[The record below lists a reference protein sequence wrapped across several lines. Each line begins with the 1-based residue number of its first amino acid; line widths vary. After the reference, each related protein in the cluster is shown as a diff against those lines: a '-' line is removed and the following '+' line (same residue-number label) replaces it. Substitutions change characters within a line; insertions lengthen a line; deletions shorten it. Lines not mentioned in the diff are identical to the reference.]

1 MAWYDKWQRKRDE
14 KFFDEMEKLMEES
27 ERKFN
32 QALDEEMETLKK
44 KRSSK
49 ITLIWIQSAIIE
61 SHNSS
66 SFLMIFIYQ
75 ISYLQRQQSTSSS
88 IKMA

>member
-1 MAWYDKWQRKRDE
+1 MENINIEIATFFLIIAVGFLLMAWYDKWQRKRDE

-49 ITLIWIQSAIIE
+49 KDKPKE
-61 SHNSS
+61 
-66 SFLMIFIYQ
+66 
-75 ISYLQRQQSTSSS
+75 
-88 IKMA
+88 

>member
-1 MAWYDKWQRKRDE
+1 MENINIEIITFFLIIVVGFSLMVWYDKWQRKRDE

-44 KRSSK
+44 KTFFKKR
-49 ITLIWIQSAIIE
+49 
-61 SHNSS
+61 
-66 SFLMIFIYQ
+66 
-75 ISYLQRQQSTSSS
+75 
-88 IKMA
+88 

>member
-1 MAWYDKWQRKRDE
+1 MENINIEIATFFLIIAVGFFLMAWYDKWQRKRDE

-49 ITLIWIQSAIIE
+49 KDKPKE
-61 SHNSS
+61 
-66 SFLMIFIYQ
+66 
-75 ISYLQRQQSTSSS
+75 
-88 IKMA
+88 

>member
-1 MAWYDKWQRKRDE
+1 MENVNIEIATFFLIIAVGFLLMAWYDNWQRKRDE

-49 ITLIWIQSAIIE
+49 KDKPKE
-61 SHNSS
+61 
-66 SFLMIFIYQ
+66 
-75 ISYLQRQQSTSSS
+75 
-88 IKMA
+88 